1 MLSTEYGTLR
11 TMKIICIGR
20 NYTNH
25 IEELKNERPTE
36 PVVFMKP
43 DSAVLLKQHPFVI
56 PEFSEDVHH
65 EVEII
70 VKINKVGKYIETKF
84 AHKYYDEIS
93 VGIDFTARDLQAKL
107 KAKGLPWEK
116 AKAFDGSAV
125 IGEFLPKSQFSSL
138 ENITFELKKNNET
151 AQIGNSS
158 LMLWK
163 IDELISYV
171 SQFFTL
177 KIGDIIFTGT
187 PEGVAAVKPDDVL
200 EGFLEEHQLFRIQ
213 VK

>member
-1 MLSTEYGTLR
+1 
-11 TMKIICIGR
+11 MKIICIGR

-25 IEELKNERPTE
+25 IEELQNERPTE

-65 EVEII
+65 EIEII
-70 VKINKVGKYIETKF
+70 VKISKVGKYIEPKF
-84 AHKYYDEIS
+84 ANKYYDEIS
-93 VGIDFTARDLQAKL
+93 VGIDFTARDLQDKL

-125 IGEFLPKSQFSSL
+125 IGEFLPKNQFSSL
-138 ENITFELKKNNET
+138 ENITFELTNNSKT
-151 AQIGNSS
+151 VQMSNSG

-200 EGFLEEHQLFRIQ
+200 EGFLEGQQLFRIQ